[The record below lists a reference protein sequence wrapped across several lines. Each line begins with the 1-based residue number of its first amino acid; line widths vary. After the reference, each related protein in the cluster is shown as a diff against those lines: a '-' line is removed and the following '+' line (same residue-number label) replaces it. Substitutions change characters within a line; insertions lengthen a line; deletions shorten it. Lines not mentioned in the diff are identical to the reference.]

1 MCLNPIPLTSSLL
14 FDMSN
19 TMSKFLVVVT
29 IENKPYINDPEGET
43 ISRDLITKGGY
54 SNIKSVRTAKT
65 LKVIVIE
72 NSEKEAEKVV
82 RKLCE
87 ELRIY
92 NPVVS
97 NCSVTSVGELARQSK
112 HKRI

>member
-19 TMSKFLVVVT
+19 TMSKFLVVIT

-54 SNIKSVRTAKT
+54 SNIESVRTAKT

-72 NSEKEAEKVV
+72 KSEKEAEKVV

-112 HKRI
+112 YKRI

>member
-54 SNIKSVRTAKT
+54 SNIESVRTAKT

-72 NSEKEAEKVV
+72 KSEKEAGTEKNGQ
-82 RKLCE
+82 E
-87 ELRIY
+87 E
-92 NPVVS
+92 
-97 NCSVTSVGELARQSK
+97 TSTEAGTSGSSK
-112 HKRI
+112 GSRRGSRSKSSGS